1 MLTGDALLAKVKE
14 LTSSSNISQE
24 QSIGRTQKKM
34 TNTFIHNLSADKN
47 GGECILLTCTY
58 EEGIMNEELA
68 LHSYSSCAI
77 FNTFGVFTSENM
89 FKLAKKLQ
97 EFEVIQQLKELK

>member
-1 MLTGDALLAKVKE
+1 MLTGDELLAKVKE
-14 LTSSSNISQE
+14 LSQE

-34 TNTFIHNLSADKN
+34 TNTFTYNLSSDKN

-77 FNTFGVFTSENM
+77 FNTSGVFTSENM

>member
-1 MLTGDALLAKVKE
+1 MLTGDELLAKVKE
-14 LTSSSNISQE
+14 LSHTEPTKPVSQE
-24 QSIGRTQKKM
+24 QSIGRIQREIF
-34 TNTFIHNLSADKN
+34 TFNLSPDKN

-58 EEGIMNEELA
+58 EDGIMNEELA

-77 FNTFGVFTSENM
+77 FNTSGVFTSENM

-97 EFEVIQQLKELK
+97 EFEVIQQLKSSN